1 MLKRILGLAALCA
14 TLLLTGCATVKP
26 MTYSTDAPQA
36 AANDKV
42 VYLMTATIRNI
53 YRPSY
58 QPKLLVAHVE
68 MPNAQSKEERI
79 NFKID
84 AEGSLENSTPEVGN
98 TYLLRMELPP
108 GEYKLVG
115 LTCLNKSFPFIVN
128 YLVPIH
134 ATVNQTV
141 PGTYYLGHVEALLR
155 ERQGS
160 EFRAGPPIP
169 LVDQSIGGASG
180 GSFDVVFSDRW
191 TEDSELFVT
200 HFPAMKD
207 LKVASAP
214 LPPFDRAYAQKWWED
229 H

>member
-1 MLKRILGLAALCA
+1 MLKKILGWGALCA

-26 MTYSTDAPQA
+26 MSYSTDAPA
-36 AANDKV
+36 AVANDKV
-42 VYLMTATIRNI
+42 VYLMTATIRNV
-53 YRPSY
+53 YRPSF
-58 QPKLLVAHVE
+58 QPKLLVAHFE
-68 MPNAQSKEERI
+68 TPDAQSKEERI

-84 AEGSLENSTPEVGN
+84 PEGSLENSTPEVGN

-115 LTCLNKSFPFIVN
+115 LTCLNKSFPFVVR

-134 ATVNQTV
+134 ATVKQTT
-141 PGTYYLGHVEALLR
+141 PGAYYLGHVEALLR

-169 LVDQSIGGASG
+169 LLDQSMGGASG
-180 GSFDVVFSDRW
+180 GSFDVAFSDRW

-200 HFPAMKD
+200 QFPAMKD